1 MKLVLRELRSVL
13 VASASSGGTLA
24 AVRNFGRH
32 GISTHVVSSTRLGA
46 AAWSRYASRSYF
58 APPEIESEKFIARLL
73 AIGKNNPGLVLL
85 PTSDQTAWIYTANAD
100 ALARHFSIYQPSLE
114 SIQCILDKKL
124 LAGAALQAG
133 LDVLPSWDPE
143 DSGALLK
150 LVKSLPYPIL
160 IKPRTHV
167 QRVRNDKGVVVE
179 TPAEL
184 LKQYKNLLDCERY
197 QSTSSTQPINSHRPL
212 LQQFAVDGSQAVQS
226 ITGFIDQTGEHFV
239 TRRSVKIF
247 QRSQPV
253 GVGVCHESLPPSPGL
268 SKLTRD
274 LCRQLNYFGVF
285 EAEFIWFN
293 GRWALIDFNPRFY
306 NQTGLD
312 IFRGMPLPLLAFL
325 DATGQATALS
335 EAVAN
340 AQIENEA
347 PAVFCDRFTLNAI
360 LVARR
365 IFSQATR
372 SDTQRWRAWIRRHL
386 KHCVDVAIDTS
397 DPLPAIVHA
406 LSEIYLGV
414 RALPRFVFAAPRKSR
429 PLAGLAQKVPS

>member
-1 MKLVLRELRSVL
+1 M
-13 VASASSGGTLA
+13 
-24 AVRNFGRH
+24 RNFGRQ

-46 AAWSRYASRSYF
+46 AAWSRYAIRSYS
-58 APPEIESEKFIARLL
+58 APSEIESEEFIARLL

-100 ALARHFSIYQPSLE
+100 ALAQHFCMYQPSLE
-114 SIQCILDKKL
+114 TIRHILDKKL

-133 LDVLPSWDPE
+133 LEVLPSWDPE

-184 LKQYKNLLDCERY
+184 LKQYKNLLNRERY
-197 QSTSSTQPINSHRPL
+197 HSTSSTQAINFHRPF

-226 ITGFIDQTGEHFV
+226 ITGFIDRTGEHFV

-274 LCRQLNYFGVF
+274 LCRELNYFGVF

-312 IFRGMPLPLLAFL
+312 IFRGMPLPLLACISGCHGSGNGPQRRPRWPTRKL
-325 DATGQATALS
+325 KMTHT
-335 EAVAN
+335 
-340 AQIENEA
+340 
-347 PAVFCDRFTLNAI
+347 AVFCDRFTLERNFGGAKN
-360 LVARR
+360 
-365 IFSQATR
+365 IFTNSPFRYT
-372 SDTQRWRAWIRRHL
+372 T
-386 KHCVDVAIDTS
+386 
-397 DPLPAIVHA
+397 
-406 LSEIYLGV
+406 
-414 RALPRFVFAAPRKSR
+414 
-429 PLAGLAQKVPS
+429 LAGLGPAAL